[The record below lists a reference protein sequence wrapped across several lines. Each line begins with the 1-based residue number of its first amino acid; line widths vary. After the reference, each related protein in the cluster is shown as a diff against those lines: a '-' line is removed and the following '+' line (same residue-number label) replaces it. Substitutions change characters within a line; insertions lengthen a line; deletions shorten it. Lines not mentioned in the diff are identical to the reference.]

1 MKLDGRVVAI
11 TGGGSGLGAQA
22 CRLARARGASSIAV
36 IDRDGAAAQATA
48 DELGATAYQADVTDE
63 KRIAEVVAEIGDIDV
78 WVHNA
83 GIGAN
88 TTTFT
93 EDAQWQRMWEVH
105 VMAIVYATRALLP
118 RWLERGSGQF
128 VTVASSNALTSS
140 PVSAAYAATK
150 HAELALTEWLH
161 FTYATRG
168 ISATCFCPKGML
180 TPMLL
185 AAADANDYVRDAVK
199 SAVSMEEAAR
209 LLVDLIESGN
219 FLDTTY
225 PPVLEEYKLRAQDP
239 DAYLAMMQNMHD
251 TLVPQVG
258 VVE

>member
-1 MKLDGRVVAI
+1 MKLDGRTVAI
-11 TGGGSGLGAQA
+11 TGGGSGLGAES
-22 CRLARARGASSIAV
+22 CRLARARGARSIAV
-36 IDRDGAAAQATA
+36 IDRDGAAAERIAA
-48 DELGATAYQADVTDE
+48 ELGAKAFQADVTDE
-63 KRIAEVVAEIGDIDV
+63 GRIAEVVSELGDVDI

-93 EDAQWQRMWEVH
+93 DDDQWQRMWQVH

-118 RWLERGSGQF
+118 LWLERGSGRF

-161 FTYATRG
+161 FTYASRG
-168 ISATCFCPKGML
+168 ITAACFCPKGML

-185 AAADANDYVRDAVK
+185 AAADANDYVRDAVR
-199 SAVSMEEAAR
+199 SAVSMEDAAR
-209 LLVDLIESGN
+209 RLVDLVESGS
-219 FLDTTY
+219 FLATTY
-225 PPVLEEYKLRAQDP
+225 SPVLEEYKLRAQDP
-239 DAYLAMMQNMHD
+239 DEYLRMMQGVHD
-251 TLVPQVG
+251 RLVPQIG
-258 VVE
+258 MPG